1 MYEQDAHQ
9 TLLRL
14 IAAIGPAAGYLA
26 KKLIESAS
34 REACSSC
41 LDLLS
46 YANWFTPSRVERAAL
61 RLTDYGIYD
70 VPTLRFLLVN
80 DLDGLAGPREADLNG
95 QLLLRLDGATAPI
108 SANVKSRFPRENPSV
123 YRET

>member
-1 MYEQDAHQ
+1 MDQQDTHQ

-14 IAAIGPAAGYLA
+14 IGAIGPAAGCLA

-46 YANWFTPSRVERAAL
+46 YAKWFTPSRVERAAL
-61 RLTDYGIYD
+61 RLTDFGIYD
-70 VPTLRFLLVN
+70 LPTLRFLLVN
-80 DLDGLAGPREADLNG
+80 DLDGLPGPREVDLNG
-95 QLLLRLDGATAPI
+95 QLLLRFERATVSI
-108 SANVKSRFPRENPSV
+108 SANVKSRFP
-123 YRET
+123 